1 MKNLLRLFISMLISV
16 SMFINFAFAQMASS
30 ENEKPI
36 TLKHWMTPEEAK
48 HSHLIGKDFRATDP
62 PVGPIINFAEFDQ
75 VESVLI
81 RYQFGIS
88 YQLIAAMSQKCGVTT
103 SFKLVYLPKT
113 NKI

>member
-48 HSHLIGKDFRATDP
+48 HILMVNG
-62 PVGPIINFAEFDQ
+62 
-75 VESVLI
+75 
-81 RYQFGIS
+81 
-88 YQLIAAMSQKCGVTT
+88 
-103 SFKLVYLPKT
+103 
-113 NKI
+113 